1 MPERAA
7 IALGSNLPS
16 RYGKPEDNVGEAVRR
31 LGELGTVLRVSSLR
45 VTDPV
50 GYVDQ
55 PQFVNAAAVMETS
68 LEPLEV
74 LRGLMRIEQEMGRDR
89 TTVPAKGPRVIDLD
103 LLLYGDCVMQEP
115 ELVLPHPAMHER
127 AFVLEPLVE
136 IAPEMVHP
144 VLQRTVAQLLSAIV
158 EL

>member
-16 RYGKPEDNVGEAVRR
+16 RYGTPEDNVREAVHR
-31 LGELGTVLRVSSLR
+31 LGELGVVVRVSGLR

-50 GYVDQ
+50 GYLDQ
-55 PQFVNAAAVMETS
+55 PQFVNAAVVMETS
-68 LEPLEV
+68 LAPLEL
-74 LRGLMRIEQEMGRDR
+74 LRGLMRIEHEMGRDR
-89 TTVPAKGPRVIDLD
+89 AVVPPKGPRVIDLD
-103 LLLYGDCVMQEP
+103 LILFGDRVMQEP
-115 ELVLPHPAMHER
+115 ELTLPHPAMHQR

-144 VLQRTVAQLLSAIV
+144 VLQRTVAQLLGAIV